1 MNISKSH
8 IRPFPAYED
17 VFEGDVERYRQH
29 FLPIISVNLQCLFPG
44 EDQWLHFVS
53 VKEIYD
59 GSVGEETV
67 SEHRQFTKEDM
78 LGFDVVNGK
87 YRFEADWNYFLL
99 EQEPDHETLIEA
111 YADNERDFMARKQF
125 YEEQGHIFPY
135 SSFGRAAGS
144 ANELKRE
151 YQEKLEKG
159 WGLSFPEINGL
170 LDDIGFMSDEAQ
182 RDLQEEGESLE
193 DWLSF
198 EQTNLLHVPR
208 TPEGNTFTYIGR
220 LTGYYFQAYGADAL
234 YLFYSKELRKAVICL
249 EYT

>member
-17 VFEGDVERYRQH
+17 VFDGDMERYRQH
-29 FLPIISVNLQCLFPG
+29 FLPILSLNLKCLFPE

-53 VKEIYD
+53 VKEIHE
-59 GSVGEETV
+59 GSVGEETA
-67 SEHRQFTKEDM
+67 SEHRAYTKEDM
-78 LGFDVVNGK
+78 FGFDVVDGK
-87 YRFEADWNYFLL
+87 YRVEAGWNYFLL

-125 YEEQGHIFPY
+125 YEEKGHIFPY

-144 ANELKRE
+144 SDELKSE

-170 LDDIGFMSDEAQ
+170 LDDIGFMSEEAQ

-193 DWLSF
+193 DWLRF

-208 TPEGNTFTYIGR
+208 TPEGETFTYIGR
-220 LTGYYFQAYGADAL
+220 LTGYFFQAYGADAL
-234 YLFYSKELRKAVICL
+234 YLFYSKELCKAVICL

>member
-1 MNISKSH
+1 M
-8 IRPFPAYED
+8 
-17 VFEGDVERYRQH
+17 ERYRQH
-29 FLPIISVNLQCLFPG
+29 FLPILSLNLKCLFPE

-53 VKEIYD
+53 VKEIHE
-59 GSVGEETV
+59 GSVGEETA
-67 SEHRQFTKEDM
+67 SEHTAYTKEDM
-78 LGFDVVNGK
+78 FGFDVVDGK
-87 YRFEADWNYFLL
+87 YRFETGWNYFLL

-125 YEEQGHIFPY
+125 YEEKGHIFPY

-144 ANELKRE
+144 SDELKSE

-170 LDDIGFMSDEAQ
+170 LDDIGYMSEEAQ

-193 DWLSF
+193 DWLRF

-208 TPEGNTFTYIGR
+208 TPEGETFTYIGR
-220 LTGYYFQAYGADAL
+220 LTGYFFQAYGADAL
-234 YLFYSKELRKAVICL
+234 YLFYSKELCKAVICL